1 MAREAVMN
9 DELKRTMR
17 ILRSPK
23 VTTDDRGR
31 TVWVDPIETAKLEL
45 VSTQMLTQI
54 IESGDVDTND
64 QLRKVAEGE
73 DGLLARDIDSGGFE
87 VISDEELQHILD
99 GTDMEPEAKNAAGLV
114 EEAAADT
121 VIDEGELE
129 LVSTQMLRI
138 VLSPEDEKKTG
149 DAGSSD
155 SGFDPYDN
163 A

>member
-1 MAREAVMN
+1 MN

-31 TVWVDPIETAKLEL
+31 TVWVDPVETAKLEL

-64 QLRKVAEGE
+64 QLREVAEGK
-73 DGLLARDIDSGGFE
+73 DGLLARDMDSGGFE

-99 GTDMEPEAKNAAGLV
+99 GTDMEPEAENAAGLV
-114 EEAAADT
+114 EEATADT
-121 VIDEGELE
+121 VTDEDELE

-138 VLSPEDEKKTG
+138 VLGPEDEKKTG
-149 DAGSSD
+149 GAGSSD